1 MRFVL
6 EISWIIARTGLYH
19 VFLITICAVSLEEF
33 PKSTD
38 CQKTRNVKVRETIY
52 AVRVTFARGLR
63 VLSARVPTNIA
74 YNISERSSKVKLGAV
89 CGIRPGGGTRT
100 KRVREAGEG
109 VSIARTTWQ
118 GPSRLNEANSRPFPF
133 HSSPSRSVFL
143 VLFLPSFRPFY
154 PVILLSL
161 AAAVPTLSLQV
172 ELTPCRAHWARPRA
186 HRPKSILGRRRE
198 LGNDDRAKEKDAIQI
213 TDRPGLSL

>member
-6 EISWIIARTGLYH
+6 EISWIIARTGLYR

-38 CQKTRNVKVRETIY
+38 CQKNEERESTRNDLR
-52 AVRVTFARGLR
+52 RPSNFCPSLR

-118 GPSRLNEANSRPFPF
+118 GPSRLNEANSVFSPFIHLPLALSSSFSSFLPSVPF
-133 HSSPSRSVFL
+133 IPSFSYPSQPSCLPSRSK
-143 VLFLPSFRPFY
+143 SNSRR
-154 PVILLSL
+154 
-161 AAAVPTLSLQV
+161 V
-172 ELTPCRAHWARPRA
+172 ELTGRGPAR
-186 HRPKSILGRRRE
+186 
-198 LGNDDRAKEKDAIQI
+198 
-213 TDRPGLSL
+213 TDRNRFWEDEES